1 MVRKGRMDM
10 ATVTAIILAVLVI
23 AIVSVIVFKISG
35 SGEEKSDDIVDALAC
50 TPKIAQ
56 ACIDNKITE
65 SGGIDEV
72 DGTCITDQNKATICD
87 TI

>member
-1 MVRKGRMDM
+1 M

-35 SGEEKSDDIVDALAC
+35 SGEEKSDNIVDSLAC
-50 TPKIAQ
+50 TPTIAQ
-56 ACIDNKITE
+56 ACIDGMITE
-65 SGGIDEV
+65 TGGIDEV